1 MADFIRADIGKLE
14 GFLKDSAEA
23 IKEFAAIRTEFDR
36 INRTLL
42 SNWEGSGRSSY
53 KEEAY
58 HITEKIGGIEEIL
71 NTINDTV
78 VKDLVDQY
86 KAIDKD
92 LGEYNRTAGE
102 SEEGAAQ

>member
-42 SNWEGSGRSSY
+42 SNWEGSGRSS
-53 KEEAY
+53 
-58 HITEKIGGIEEIL
+58 
-71 NTINDTV
+71 
-78 VKDLVDQY
+78 
-86 KAIDKD
+86 
-92 LGEYNRTAGE
+92 
-102 SEEGAAQ
+102 